1 MPTTGFMERR
11 LRNVTISMN
20 YEILETELQAKK
32 GSKVRLLTEQ

>member
-1 MPTTGFMERR
+1 MERR